1 MNHPF
6 AVDAAHAFDML
17 MLFGEPMTYV
27 PYLLG
32 IHPFTSRLLPTQA
45 STTSKFEY
53 EFDAD
58 GYVTRMSWDEGSAK
72 ILFVYDEQ

>member
-17 MLFGEPMTYV
+17 MSFGKPMTYV

-32 IHPFTSRLLPTQA
+32 IHPFTSRLLPTWA
-45 STTSKFEY
+45 STASKFEY

-58 GYVTRMSWDEGSAK
+58 GYVTQMAWNGGNAK
-72 ILFVYDEQ
+72 ICFVYE